1 MLRAFKN
8 QLKLMAMDPAD
19 SFIEHLSRRGGEADA
34 ARHEQALRNMIL
46 MMPEM
51 LTQIRAWMVEPGMSA
66 ELRKLQEF
74 VLTYLYHPKDII
86 PEDHNGL
93 FGYLDDALLVSLA
106 FQRTLTER
114 RGLGYD
120 SSMEREM
127 AEQLP
132 DWLKHAR
139 EVIPR
144 EAEQVERMLDEL
156 LLGKTRLFEDV
167 MGGVRQ

>member
-19 SFIEHLSRRGGEADA
+19 SFAELIRRRVGAQEAT
-34 ARHEQALRNMIL
+34 RYEQPLRNMIL
-46 MMPEM
+46 VMPDM
-51 LTQIRAWMVEPGMSA
+51 LMQIRAWMAEPGMSD
-66 ELRKLQEF
+66 ELRRLQGF
-74 VLTYLYHPKDII
+74 VLTYLYHPKDFL

-93 FGYLDDALLVSLA
+93 FGYLDDAFLASLT

-120 SSMEREM
+120 SSLERGL

-132 DWLKHAR
+132 AWLKHVR

-156 LLGKTRLFEDV
+156 LIGKTLLYEDV
-167 MGGVRQ
+167 MGGVRR

>member
-1 MLRAFKN
+1 MLKAFKS
-8 QLKLMAMDPAD
+8 QLKMMAMDPSD
-19 SFIEHLSRRGGEADA
+19 SFTELLRRRVGDQEA
-34 ARHEQALRNMIL
+34 ARYEQPLRNMIL
-46 MMPEM
+46 VMPDM
-51 LTQIRAWMVEPGMSA
+51 LVQIRAWMAEPGMSA
-66 ELRKLQEF
+66 ELRRLQGF
-74 VLTYLYHPKDII
+74 VLTYLYHPRDFL

-93 FGYLDDALLVSLA
+93 FGYLDDAFLASLT

-120 SSMEREM
+120 SSLEREL

-132 DWLKHAR
+132 DWLKHVR

-144 EAEQVERMLDEL
+144 EAEQVESMLDEL
-156 LLGKTRLFEDV
+156 LMGKTRLYEDV